1 MCRAAIFGGMGE
13 KGVPGEAPDAEG
25 VGCRNEVAAEAVPR
39 LGLRPCLLL
48 LSKLCG
54 VQEVGNRVGCSRQ
67 TSIETEGLISESDL
81 CLLHSVL
88 CAVRSTAWASPMPSA
103 PIKVVWCAAG
113 WEQGWVLNPYPGSRR
128 YPSSQSSSPP
138 SLIYHAIHSYLKAH
152 QQPKYSQNYLP
163 TPPSVAE
170 N

>member
-88 CAVRSTAWASPMPSA
+88 CAGGGGTGRSPRRRRRRLPQRSCGRSRAKHGLGFAYAFCSYQSR
-103 PIKVVWCAAG
+103 VVCSRLGAG
-113 WEQGWVLNPYPGSRR
+113 LGAKSIPG
-128 YPSSQSSSPP
+128 QS
-138 SLIYHAIHSYLKAH
+138 
-152 QQPKYSQNYLP
+152 
-163 TPPSVAE
+163 
-170 N
+170 